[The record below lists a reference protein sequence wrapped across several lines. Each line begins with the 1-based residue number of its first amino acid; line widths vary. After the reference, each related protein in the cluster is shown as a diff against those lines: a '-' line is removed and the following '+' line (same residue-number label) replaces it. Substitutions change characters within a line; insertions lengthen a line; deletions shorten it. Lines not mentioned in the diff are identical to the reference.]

1 MSDRTSIIRL
11 NELHDDDLP
20 GESQRNPDL
29 QHLISYLRTITPPV
43 IDAWKES
50 VRQSR
55 LHDWDDADE
64 EEEVVAAADVDD
76 EQADAGNSSIEE
88 HDEQ

>member
-1 MSDRTSIIRL
+1 MIDRTSIIRL

-20 GESQRNPDL
+20 AEIHRNPEL
-29 QHLISYLRTITPPV
+29 QHLISYLRTITPPE

-55 LHDWDDADE
+55 LHDWDDVD
-64 EEEVVAAADVDD
+64 EEEVVAAPDVHD
-76 EQADAGNSSIEE
+76 EQADAGNSSIEDL
-88 HDEQ
+88 DEQ

>member
-11 NELHDDDLP
+11 NELNDDDLAA
-20 GESQRNPDL
+20 GIQCNPEL

-55 LHDWDDADE
+55 LHDWEDHDE
-64 EEEVVAAADVDD
+64 EVDPLAVTDD
-76 EQADAGNSSIEE
+76 EQEDAGTIGN
-88 HDEQ
+88 

>member
-11 NELHDDDLP
+11 NELNDDDLAA
-20 GESQRNPDL
+20 GIQCNPEL
-29 QHLISYLRTITPPV
+29 QHLISYLRTITPPE

-55 LHDWDDADE
+55 LHDWDDADD
-64 EEEVVAAADVDD
+64 EEEVVAAPDVDD
-76 EQADAGNSSIEE
+76 EQTKKGNASIEE

>member
-1 MSDRTSIIRL
+1 MIDRTSIIRL

-20 GESQRNPDL
+20 AEIQRNPEL
-29 QHLISYLRTITPPV
+29 QHLITYLRTITPPV

-50 VRQSR
+50 VRESR
-55 LHDWDDADE
+55 LHDWEDADE
-64 EEEVVAAADVDD
+64 EEEVVAAPDVDD
-76 EQADAGNSSIEE
+76 EQTNKGNASIEE

>member
-11 NELHDDDLP
+11 NELNDDDLAA
-20 GESQRNPDL
+20 GIQCNPEL

-55 LHDWDDADE
+55 LHDWEDHD
-64 EEEVVAAADVDD
+64 EVVDPLAEKDNEQEDD
-76 EQADAGNSSIEE
+76 GTIE
-88 HDEQ
+88 D

>member
-1 MSDRTSIIRL
+1 MIDRTAIIRL
-11 NELHDDDLP
+11 NELHDDDRP
-20 GESQRNPDL
+20 GENQRNPDL
-29 QHLISYLRTITPPV
+29 QHLISYLRTITPPE

-55 LHDWDDADE
+55 LHDWDDADN
-64 EEEVVAAADVDD
+64 EEEVVAAPDVDD
-76 EQADAGNSSIEE
+76 EQAGAGNSSLEE

>member
-11 NELHDDDLP
+11 NELNDDDLP
-20 GESQRNPDL
+20 AEIQCNPKL

-55 LHDWDDADE
+55 LHDWEDHDE
-64 EEEVVAAADVDD
+64 EVDPLAVTDD
-76 EQADAGNSSIEE
+76 EQEDAGTIGN
-88 HDEQ
+88 

>member
-1 MSDRTSIIRL
+1 MIDRTSIIRL

-20 GESQRNPDL
+20 AEIQRNPEL
-29 QHLISYLRTITPPV
+29 QHLITYLRTITPPV

-55 LHDWDDADE
+55 LHDWEDAD
-64 EEEVVAAADVDD
+64 EEEVVAAPDVDD
-76 EQADAGNSSIEE
+76 EQTNNGNASIEE

>member
-1 MSDRTSIIRL
+1 MIDRTAIIRL

-20 GESQRNPDL
+20 AEIQRNPEL
-29 QHLISYLRTITPPV
+29 QHLITYLRTITPPV

-55 LHDWDDADE
+55 LYDWEDAD
-64 EEEVVAAADVDD
+64 EEVVAAPDVDE
-76 EQADAGNSSIEE
+76 EQTNNGNASIE
-88 HDEQ
+88 

>member
-11 NELHDDDLP
+11 NELNDDDLP
-20 GESQRNPDL
+20 AEIQRNPEL

-55 LHDWDDADE
+55 LHDWDDDDE
-64 EEEVVAAADVDD
+64 EVDPLAVTD
-76 EQADAGNSSIEE
+76 CEQEDAGTIE
-88 HDEQ
+88 D

>member
-1 MSDRTSIIRL
+1 MIDRTSIIRL

-20 GESQRNPDL
+20 GEIQRNTEL
-29 QHLISYLRTITPPV
+29 QHLISYLRTITPPA

-55 LHDWDDADE
+55 LHDWEDDDE
-64 EEEVVAAADVDD
+64 KEEVVEATDVDD
-76 EQADAGNSSIEE
+76 KQAGAGNSSIEE

>member
-1 MSDRTSIIRL
+1 MIDQTAITRL
-11 NELHDDDLP
+11 NELHEDDLP
-20 GESQRNPDL
+20 AEIQRNPEL

-55 LHDWDDADE
+55 LHDWDDDDD
-64 EEEVVAAADVDD
+64 EEEVVAAPDVDD
-76 EQADAGNSSIEE
+76 EQADAGNSSLEE

>member
-1 MSDRTSIIRL
+1 MIDRTSIIRL
-11 NELHDDDLP
+11 NELNDDDLAA
-20 GESQRNPDL
+20 GIQCNPEL

-55 LHDWDDADE
+55 LHDWEDHDE
-64 EEEVVAAADVDD
+64 EVDPLAEKD
-76 EQADAGNSSIEE
+76 NEQEDDGTIGN
-88 HDEQ
+88 

>member
-11 NELHDDDLP
+11 NELHDDDL
-20 GESQRNPDL
+20 SAKIQRNPEL

-55 LHDWDDADE
+55 LHDWEDE
-64 EEEVVAAADVDD
+64 DNAVDLLSEKDSEHQGEGTIEV
-76 EQADAGNSSIEE
+76 
-88 HDEQ
+88 

>member
-11 NELHDDDLP
+11 NELYDDDLP
-20 GESQRNPDL
+20 GEIQRNPDL
-29 QHLISYLRTITPPV
+29 QHLISYLRTITPPE

-55 LHDWDDADE
+55 LHDWDDADN
-64 EEEVVAAADVDD
+64 EEEVVAAPDVDD

>member
-1 MSDRTSIIRL
+1 MIDRTSIIRL

-20 GESQRNPDL
+20 AEIQRNPEL
-29 QHLISYLRTITPPV
+29 QHLISYLRTITPPE

>member
-11 NELHDDDLP
+11 NELNDDDLAA
-20 GESQRNPDL
+20 GIQCNPEL
-29 QHLISYLRTITPPV
+29 QHLISYLRTITSPV

-55 LHDWDDADE
+55 LHDWEDHDE
-64 EEEVVAAADVDD
+64 EVDPLAEKD
-76 EQADAGNSSIEE
+76 NEQEDDGTIE
-88 HDEQ
+88 D

>member
-1 MSDRTSIIRL
+1 MSDRTSIILL
-11 NELHDDDLP
+11 NELHDDDL
-20 GESQRNPDL
+20 SAKIQRNPEL

-55 LHDWDDADE
+55 LHDWEDE
-64 EEEVVAAADVDD
+64 DNAVDLLSEKDSEHQGEGTIEV
-76 EQADAGNSSIEE
+76 
-88 HDEQ
+88 

>member
-20 GESQRNPDL
+20 GEIQRNPDL
-29 QHLISYLRTITPPV
+29 QHLISYLRTITPPE

-55 LHDWDDADE
+55 LHDWENDE
-64 EEEVVAAADVDD
+64 EEEVVAAPDVDD
-76 EQADAGNSSIEE
+76 EQADAGNSNLEK